1 MTPMEAI
8 EARISCRAYTDEP
21 LDQGSLDELRAYTA
35 ELTRGTDL
43 RFVIVGPA
51 EGGARLK
58 LVKRMFAGKVSTYA
72 ALIGPDNNI
81 TRERVGYLG
90 EKLVLKATQ
99 MGLGSCWVA
108 GTFDRKS
115 VSEPLAAGEVLHDVI
130 PLGHAPAK
138 QPFAQRTIRAS
149 LRKRDRKPE
158 ALFQGPMPLAE
169 APAWI
174 AAGIDAVIK
183 GPSAVNEQPVV
194 FVWEDERLTATLPYG
209 KRNLEYT
216 DLGIAKLH
224 FEIAAEEAGMAGA
237 WEPGAPAIFV
247 PRD

>member
-8 EARISCRAYTDEP
+8 ETRISCRAFADEP
-21 LDQGSLDELRAYTA
+21 LDQGVLDELRAYA
-35 ELTRGTDL
+35 EKLTRGTDL
-43 RFVIVGPA
+43 RFVIVGPT
-51 EGGARLK
+51 ESGARLK
-58 LVKRMFAGKVSTYA
+58 LVKRMFTGKVSTYA
-72 ALIGPDNNI
+72 ALIGPDDNP

-99 MGLGSCWVA
+99 MELGSCWVA

-130 PLGHAPAK
+130 PLGYAPAK

-158 ALFQGPMPLAE
+158 ALFQGSIPLSE

-194 FVWEDERLTATLPYG
+194 FVWEDECLTATLPYG

-224 FEIAAEEAGMAGA
+224 FEIAAKEAGMAGT

-247 PRD
+247 PRG

>member
-1 MTPMEAI
+1 MTLFEAI

-21 LDQGSLDELRAYTA
+21 LNQSTIDELRAYA
-35 ELTRGTDL
+35 DELTRGTSL

-51 EGGARLK
+51 EGGAQLK
-58 LVKRMFAGKVSTYA
+58 LVKRMFASGVSTYA
-72 ALIGPDNNI
+72 ALIGPDDNP
-81 TRERVGYLG
+81 TREKVGYLG

-108 GTFDRKS
+108 GTFDRAS

-130 PLGHAPAK
+130 PLGHMPAK
-138 QPFAQRTIRAS
+138 QPFVQRAIRAG
-149 LRKRDRKPE
+149 LRKRDRRPE
-158 ALFQGPMPLAE
+158 ALFQGPMPLEE

-194 FVWEDERLTATLPYG
+194 FVWEDERLTATLPCG

>member
-21 LDQGSLDELRAYTA
+21 LSQDALDGLSAYA
-35 ELTRGTDL
+35 QELTSGTDL
-43 RFVIVGPA
+43 RFVIVGPS
-51 EGGARLK
+51 EGGAQLK
-58 LVKRMFAGKVSTYA
+58 LVKRMFTGKVSTYA
-72 ALIGPDNNI
+72 ALIGPDDNL
-81 TRERVGYLG
+81 TREKVGYLG

-115 VSEPLAAGEVLHDVI
+115 VREPLAAGEVLHDVI

-149 LRKRDRKPE
+149 LRKRDRRPE

-169 APAWI
+169 APSWI

-194 FVWEDERLTATLPYG
+194 FVWEDECLKATLPYR
-209 KRNLEYT
+209 KRDLEYT

-224 FEIAAEEAGMAGA
+224 FEIAADAAGMAGT
-237 WEPGAPAIFV
+237 WEEGAPATFV
-247 PRD
+247 PKV

>member
-1 MTPMEAI
+1 MTLMEAI
-8 EARISCRAYTDEP
+8 ETRISCRAYTDEP
-21 LDQGSLDELRAYTA
+21 LSQDTLDELRAYA
-35 ELTRGTDL
+35 QELTSGTDL
-43 RFVIVGPA
+43 RFAIVGPA
-51 EGGARLK
+51 EGGAQLK
-58 LVKRMFAGKVSTYA
+58 LAKSMFKGKVSTYA
-72 ALIGPDNNI
+72 ALIGPDNNP
-81 TRERVGYLG
+81 TREKVGYLG

-138 QPFAQRTIRAS
+138 QPIAQKAIRAG
-149 LRKRDRKPE
+149 LRKRDHRPE
-158 ALFQGPMPLAE
+158 ALFQGPMPLTE

-174 AAGIDAVIK
+174 SAGIDAVIK

-194 FVWEDERLTATLPYG
+194 FVWEDEHLMATLPHH

-224 FEIAAEEAGMAGA
+224 FEIAAEAAGMAGA
-237 WEPGAPAIFV
+237 WEPGAPAIFA
-247 PRD
+247 PRG